1 MDRLVWQIMFFIVDL
16 GSVAIAA
23 ISLFCYAFQY
33 KDQYG
38 YSMDGVTTI
47 VCVAAAIFIL
57 VVNHHNKIENLRIHS
72 WWK

>member
-1 MDRLVWQIMFFIVDL
+1 MRNFWQIMFFIVDL

-47 VCVAAAIFIL
+47 VCVATAIFVL
-57 VVNHHNKIENLRIHS
+57 FVNENNKKECIRMHS
-72 WWK
+72 

>member
-1 MDRLVWQIMFFIVDL
+1 MRNFWQFMFFIVDL

-47 VCVAAAIFIL
+47 VCVAAAIFIA
-57 VVNHHNKIENLRIHS
+57 VVNHHNKIDIKRMHPE
-72 WWK
+72 WK

>member
-1 MDRLVWQIMFFIVDL
+1 MRNFWQIMFFIVDL
-16 GSVAIAA
+16 SSVAIAA

-47 VCVAAAIFIL
+47 VCVAAAIFIA
-57 VVNHHNKIENLRIHS
+57 VVNHHNKIDIKRMHPE
-72 WWK
+72 WK

>member
-1 MDRLVWQIMFFIVDL
+1 MRNFWQIMFFIVDL

-47 VCVAAAIFIL
+47 VCVAAAIFIA
-57 VVNHHNKIENLRIHS
+57 VVNHHNKIDIKRMHPE
-72 WWK
+72 WK